1 MKLISVNIGKEQV
14 IHKAQK
20 SGLTGIFKIPADGP
34 VQLTAEGF
42 TGDAI
47 VDRKNHGGPDQAVY
61 VYTDPDYAFWAAELG
76 RKLEPGTFGENL
88 TLSALESA
96 SLRIGDSL
104 RVGEILLQITAPRIP
119 CSTLAARM
127 NDTSFV
133 KRFRAA
139 ERPGF
144 YCRVL
149 QTGQVKA
156 GDPVE
161 LVPYPGESVT
171 VLEMFRE
178 FYEPSQDEAE
188 IRRYLAAPIS
198 IRDRAVKQEQLSKLR

>member
-1 MKLISVNIGKEQV
+1 MILLSVNIGKEQM
-14 IHKAQK
+14 IQKAHK
-20 SGLTGIFKIPADGP
+20 SGLTGIYKTPVSGP
-34 VQLTAEGF
+34 VQLALLGF
-42 TGDAI
+42 TGDAV
-47 VDRKNHGGPDQAVY
+47 VDSKNHGGPDQAVY
-61 VYTDPDYAFWAAELG
+61 VYTDLDYAFWATELG
-76 RKLEPGTFGENL
+76 RSLDPGTFGENL
-88 TLSALESA
+88 TISDLESA
-96 SLRIGDSL
+96 HLHIGDIL
-104 RVGEILLQITAPRIP
+104 RVGEVLLQVTAPRIP

-127 NDTSFV
+127 GDTSFV

-139 ERPGF
+139 ERPGV
-144 YCRVL
+144 YCRVM

-161 LVPYPGESVT
+161 LIPYQVETVT

-198 IRDRAVKQEQLSKLR
+198 IRDRTAKEEQLTKL